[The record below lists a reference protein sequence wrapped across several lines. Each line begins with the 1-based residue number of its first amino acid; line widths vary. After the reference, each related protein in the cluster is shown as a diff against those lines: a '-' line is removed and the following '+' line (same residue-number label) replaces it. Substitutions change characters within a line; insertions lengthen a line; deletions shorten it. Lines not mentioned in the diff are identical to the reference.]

1 MRRLNQDTII
11 AVFLLLASG
20 VLFWATFSIRTPDYG
35 VLTPSAWP
43 RVIIFALAALSFLY
57 LIQSVKKGEEK
68 RQVSDFL
75 IALLNAY

>member
-1 MRRLNQDTII
+1 MRRLNQDAVI

-43 RVIIFALAALSFLY
+43 RAPGAA
-57 LIQSVKKGEEK
+57 
-68 RQVSDFL
+68 
-75 IALLNAY
+75 